1 MRVATELAA
10 GSSPSEMGGVSV
22 ERLVIRAETS
32 RWTEP
37 EVSPGFRL
45 TFVRQGFFR
54 ARVGGH
60 VLLADPALAYA
71 GGPGVEQS
79 IAHRPG
85 AQDVC
90 TSVRLPAELLT
101 GLVPPDRPL
110 GVSIP
115 VSGAVSVAERLL
127 VARARQ
133 RADGFELAERATRLA
148 ASLLAAEALTQ
159 GAPARGAPAGGSLDP
174 GAPAPTTV
182 RRPATAAAQRR
193 LADDARQALA
203 ADPAR
208 LGLADL
214 ARRVGCSPHHLSR
227 IFHRETG
234 MTLTRYRRRIL
245 VLAALDG
252 IEAGERDLSGLAARL
267 GFADHAH
274 LTRTVRQE
282 CGRPP
287 RDLRRLL
294 AEPKLPAQPRPPAQP
309 KLPAE
314 PGLLAGP
321 SLPTRPN

>member
-1 MRVATELAA
+1 MRVVTQLAA
-10 GSSPSEMGGVSV
+10 GGSPNEIGAVSV
-22 ERLVIRAETS
+22 ERLVIRAES
-32 RWTEP
+32 QRWTEP
-37 EVSPGFRL
+37 EVSPGYRL
-45 TFVRQGFFR
+45 TFVRQGIFR

-71 GGPGVEQS
+71 AGPGVEHS
-79 IAHRPG
+79 IAHQVG
-85 AQDVC
+85 TQDVC
-90 TSVRLPAELLT
+90 TSVMLPAELLT
-101 GLVPPDRPL
+101 GLVPADRPL
-110 GVSIP
+110 GVSVP
-115 VSGAVSVAERLL
+115 VSGAVAVAERLL

-133 RADGFELAERATRLA
+133 QADGFELAERATRLA
-148 ASLLAAEALTQ
+148 ASLLAAGASAQ
-159 GAPARGAPAGGSLDP
+159 GAPAAATRASGVLDPGVLDPAVLNP
-174 GAPAPTTV
+174 GAPAPAAV

-227 IFHRETG
+227 VFHRETG

-294 AEPKLPAQPRPPAQP
+294 A
-309 KLPAE
+309 
-314 PGLLAGP
+314 GP
-321 SLPTRPN
+321 N